1 MIRVSVNYE
10 DSDVAKALESI
21 IKHPNSAEF
30 VKLLTPMLCSSSQA
44 IQHFFKLMIGSKLPE
59 VIPDGTLCYM
69 PINQM
74 SYSSNKDLIGNSD
87 LCIDDNIIVSI
98 QGFRGYHEYST
109 YMVEYTNILED
120 GTRKKD
126 ITYVS
131 AEYLTVID
139 EI

>member
-1 MIRVSVNYE
+1 MHISVNYE
-10 DSDVAKALESI
+10 DSDVAKTLESI

-30 VKLLTPMLCSSSQA
+30 VKLLTPMLCGSSEG
-44 IQHFFKLMIGSKLPE
+44 IQHFFKLIIGNKLPE
-59 VIPDGTLCYM
+59 VIPIGTLCYM

-74 SYSSNKDLIGNSD
+74 SYGSNKVLVAESD
-87 LCIDDNIIVSI
+87 LCVNDTIIVSI

-109 YMVEYTNILED
+109 YLVEYTTILED
-120 GTRKKD
+120 GTRKKE

>member
-1 MIRVSVNYE
+1 MKVSVNYE

-30 VKLLTPMLCSSSQA
+30 VKLLTPMLCSSSES
-44 IQHFFKLMIGSKLPE
+44 IQHFFKLIIGNKLPE
-59 VIPDGTLCYM
+59 VIPIGTLCYM
-69 PINQM
+69 PINQI
-74 SYSSNKDLIGNSD
+74 SYSTNKDLLFESD
-87 LCIDDNIIVSI
+87 LCIDDTIIVSI

-109 YMVEYTNILED
+109 YLVEYTTILD
-120 GTRKKD
+120 DNSRKKE

>member
-1 MIRVSVNYE
+1 MNISVNYE

-21 IKHPNSAEF
+21 IKHPNGAEF

-44 IQHFFKLMIGSKLPE
+44 IQHFFKLMIGSKLQE

>member
-1 MIRVSVNYE
+1 
-10 DSDVAKALESI
+10 
-21 IKHPNSAEF
+21 
-30 VKLLTPMLCSSSQA
+30 MLCSSSQA
-44 IQHFFKLMIGSKLPE
+44 IQHFFKLRIGCKLPE

-69 PINQM
+69 PINQI

-109 YMVEYTNILED
+109 YTVQYTNILED

-131 AEYLTVID
+131 AEYLEAID

>member
-44 IQHFFKLMIGSKLPE
+44 IQHFFKLMIGNKLPE